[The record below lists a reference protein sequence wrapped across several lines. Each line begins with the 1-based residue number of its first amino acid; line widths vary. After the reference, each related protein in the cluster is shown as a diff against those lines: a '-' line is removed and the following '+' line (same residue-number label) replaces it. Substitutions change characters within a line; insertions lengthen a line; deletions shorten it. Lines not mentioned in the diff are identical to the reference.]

1 VEPTAFLPELEI
13 HRREFRL
20 RYGACGI
27 ASARRPVLCL
37 YLFELLTHAEAL
49 RSLLLRGL
57 QWCGIQL
64 ASAIFFLP

>member
-1 VEPTAFLPELEI
+1 VEPTAFLPELELI
-13 HRREFRL
+13 
-20 RYGACGI
+20 AANS
-27 ASARRPVLCL
+27 ASAMALAALLRRAGRCFVFTF
-37 YLFELLTHAEAL
+37 FELFTHAEAL